1 MSRLCRL
8 KTKSHGEDG
17 QWAYEEITTLRA
29 KVAELEAK
37 LEKYQNLEPVAY
49 YTCQG
54 NWPRIVLAI
63 DGNADGYETSLY
75 ALEMK

>member
-17 QWAYEEITTLRA
+17 LWAYNEITQLRA

-37 LEKYQNLEPVAY
+37 LEKYENLEPVAY

-54 NWPRIVLAI
+54 NWPRIALAI
-63 DGNADGYETSLY
+63 DGNYDGYEIPLY
-75 ALEMK
+75 ALEK